1 MIKIYNTTTT
11 TIRHNDFGHCE
22 ESDFGTIE
30 LFVMPKVEKELIV
43 SFKDYNKSKEFIKVG
58 EMVYVKFDEESNVHL
73 SREEQANWLKKQG
86 RFSADFA
93 RKFMVELRK
102 KECSY
107 SNAFSQSFILI
118 EKTLYVKYCNIEKL
132 NVTVC
137 GNISFSHWIS
147 IDIESH
153 GGKNNYPLRK
163 SSFEKIVKEQ
173 HKLWVSTK
181 EIKGDGHSIFS
192 KPTNIKWGENYK
204 H

>member
-11 TIRHNDFGHCE
+11 SSRHKDFGDCE

-30 LFVMPKVEKELIV
+30 LFVMSTDEKELIV
-43 SFKDYNKSKEFIKVG
+43 SFKDYDKSKEFIKVG

-73 SREEQANWLKKQG
+73 SKEDQVSWLKKQG
-86 RFSADFA
+86 RFSVDFA

-102 KECSY
+102 KNCSNY
-107 SNAFSQSFILI
+107 FPFSKTFVLVGKALYI
-118 EKTLYVKYCNIEKL
+118 EYCNIENL

-147 IDIESH
+147 IDIENH
-153 GGKNNYPLRK
+153 GGKVNHPLHK

-181 EIKGDGHSIFS
+181 VKGDGHSIFS